1 MYRDKELEA
10 DIKSMM
16 GDLAQIRSIM
26 YDKPEEASEL
36 LKKANK
42 SLASAS
48 VRITLMGMYQ
58 NMQKEGVLP
67 ADTVEE
73 VSKSS

>member
-1 MYRDKELEA
+1 
-10 DIKSMM
+10 
-16 GDLAQIRSIM
+16 M

-48 VRITLMGMYQ
+48 VQITLMGMYQ